1 MPHLQVF
8 EPAMCCSTGL
18 CGTDLD
24 PVLVQF
30 AADLKSVA
38 ALGTDV
44 SRFNL
49 ATNPDAFVN
58 HPLVYQT
65 ITTEGMDVL
74 PLILVDGVIVSR
86 GRHPSLV
93 EIAHL
98 LQFGP
103 ADGQEARAQVAAE
116 SCCGDNGSD
125 CC

>member
-1 MPHLQVF
+1 
-8 EPAMCCSTGL
+8 MCCSTGL
-18 CGTDLD
+18 CGSDPD

-38 ALGTDV
+38 ALGTEV

-74 PLILVDGVIVSR
+74 PLLLVDGLIVSR
-86 GRHPSLV
+86 GCHPSLV
-93 EIAHL
+93 EMAHL

-103 ADGQEARAQVAAE
+103 SGRASGRETPAQVTSE
-116 SCCGDNGSD
+116 TCCGDSGSD